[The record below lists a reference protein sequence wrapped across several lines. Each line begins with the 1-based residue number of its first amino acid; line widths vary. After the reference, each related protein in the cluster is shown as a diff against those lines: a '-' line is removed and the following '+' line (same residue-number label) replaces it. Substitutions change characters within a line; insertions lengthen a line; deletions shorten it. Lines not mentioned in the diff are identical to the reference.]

1 MNVFSFCYGFQQLA
15 LCFKYRMARNFRGT
29 KFLRFIC
36 LRPRKLYPQCKPHPF
51 LPIGVAY
58 FRSVDYF
65 REFSKHLCDG
75 NVILVAWTSYPNYQ
89 ILLAPCLWKYR
100 RPPWFWLMWKW
111 RACWRVCWRRKGAM
125 SSCRPMSMMVHII
138 GLSLTWLLLANGC
151 IQGIFIYPRT
161 IAARS
166 PITALSC
173 VMWV

>member
-1 MNVFSFCYGFQQLA
+1 MFQVPYGE
-15 LCFKYRMARNFRGT
+15 
-29 KFLRFIC
+29 KFLQAKIFAVLFAQTTKTLPTI
-36 LRPRKLYPQCKPHPF
+36 QTTPF
-51 LPIGVAY
+51 SSIGVAY

-89 ILLAPCLWKYR
+89 IPLAPCLWKYR
-100 RPPWFWLMWKW
+100 RPPLFWLMREW
-111 RACWRVCWRRKGAM
+111 RACWRVCWRGKGAM
-125 SSCRPMSMMVHII
+125 SSCRPMSMMVHNI
-138 GLSLTWLLLANGC
+138 GLSLTWLLLANGR